1 MTEEA
6 TGRGGCDG
14 SGFGHGAITGH
25 VAVQAASPA
34 SAPELLGWGAGAG
47 RARGGC
53 NGALV
58 PSPNVHGTGGQWVG
72 VQVWPI
78 VRKAIP
84 FGSSLLRR
92 GEAVYVRPRPHVAG
106 DGLVG

>member
-1 MTEEA
+1 MAEGAAGREGLP
-6 TGRGGCDG
+6 GRG
-14 SGFGHGAITGH
+14 FWHGAVTGH
-25 VAVQAASPA
+25 VTVLAASPA
-34 SAPELLGWGAGAG
+34 SAWELPGWGAGAG